1 MKAESIL
8 KWHYTKSISMATE
21 ICEELYEDL
30 LHYCEVTET
39 PLSEI
44 DEIYPMV
51 INKI

>member
-8 KWHYTKSISMATE
+8 NWHHTKSISMATD

-30 LHYCEVTET
+30 VHYCQVTDKDI
-39 PLSEI
+39 SEI
-44 DEIYPMV
+44 DEIHPMV

>member
-8 KWHYTKSISMATE
+8 NWHNTKSISMATE

-44 DEIYPMV
+44 DEIHPMV

>member
-8 KWHYTKSISMATE
+8 NWHNTKSISEAAE
-21 ICEELYEDL
+21 VCEELYDAI
-30 LHYCEVTET
+30 LHYCQITDT
-39 PLSEI
+39 DISEI